1 MLSHFSRVWLFV
13 TPLIVASQA
22 PLSTGFSRQRSWNGL
37 PFSPPG
43 DLPDPG
49 IKPTSLM
56 SPALAGGLFTT
67 HTTGEALRTSLN
79 ITSLVMKFLP
89 TSTAFLEKW
98 WQKNSVCPG
107 LGFCLQRYNRNIL
120 DFALNH
126 PRFWGLYAHL
136 NSRACSG
143 HACHEQGP
151 SWPSCFRRPLRALDP
166 RHSVSQ
172 PCMAVSTGTP
182 RKVGPGPCACLQQ
195 GTDCFGLY
203 LFTSIPHADAQH
215 MHARGSTETWFIWM
229 DGLILEIKNDL
240 KIRYLNL
247 LALRQLTPYN

>member
-49 IKPTSLM
+49 IKPTCLM

-166 RHSVSQ
+166 RH
-172 PCMAVSTGTP
+172 PCLPALHGGLHRDAP
-182 RKVGPGPCACLQQ
+182 EGGPGTVCVPPAGHWLLWAVPVYVHSPRRCSAHAHQR
-195 GTDCFGLY
+195 LY
-203 LFTSIPHADAQH
+203 GNVIH
-215 MHARGSTETWFIWM
+215 MNGWI
-229 DGLILEIKNDL
+229 
-240 KIRYLNL
+240 NL
-247 LALRQLTPYN
+247 GN